1 MQYTEI
7 ANKILEEN
15 QLYKIFGTT
24 FYEVCIIINLFI
36 VPHKTHYMHEKIGA
50 NCVFNAYSYYDE
62 YGSTIMYYNWIK

>member
-24 FYEVCIIINLFI
+24 FYEVCIIINIFI
-36 VPHKTHYMHEKIGA
+36 VPHKTNYMHDLTLVPIVYVMHTHITMNME
-50 NCVFNAYSYYDE
+50 VL
-62 YGSTIMYYNWIK
+62 